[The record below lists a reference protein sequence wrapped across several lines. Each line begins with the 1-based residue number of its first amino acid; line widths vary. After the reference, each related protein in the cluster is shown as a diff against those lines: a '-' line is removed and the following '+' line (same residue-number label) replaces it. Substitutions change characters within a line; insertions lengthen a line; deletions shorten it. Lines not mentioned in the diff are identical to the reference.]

1 MTERKALTAMKALQG
16 ITFSSQRLRRE
27 TISLVFTATDGMA

>member
-1 MTERKALTAMKALQG
+1 MKALKSKIFLG
-16 ITFSSQRLRRE
+16 HRLSSE